1 MQRSR
6 IKFKLYRLSKMIPI
20 FCIVAFL
27 GICVASVNPMV
38 NQASYALEGAT
49 ENTQDSSEEDSDNAT
64 IPSEGASDTQ
74 KTENTTEANE
84 PAEAPSSPDEN
95 NLDGTTNE
103 EVNHNDQITPQA
115 DGDLG
120 SASITITATDNEYGS
135 DPNASTLVPANGMAY
150 RSHQVA
156 VDVNEVTGFSLKI
169 SYASG
174 KDALRL
180 DGDTTYMANA
190 DGKTPN
196 EMAPGSWG
204 FAWGNADADETT
216 MPYYTMPQFGAA
228 SSDVSTGLLEHYD
241 TYQDAFT
248 KKLVFGAKFGAQNRP
263 GHYTTQVMLSLVA
276 SAQQVV
282 TTLKDLTYMHE
293 MTPEICASTTP
304 GETKAL
310 IDWRDGNS
318 YTVMRLQDGENM
330 QGNCWM
336 LQNLKLTK
344 ESIESWK
351 SSNPDD
357 LNTVKLTSKYSN
369 VADGSSYTLPA
380 SSQSSFNTTSNA
392 SINATFASTTA
403 AYGTYYSWCAATAG
417 TCSSVASGGQE
428 ASASVCPKGW
438 RLPTSNKSS
447 GATGYNYSFNNL
459 VDKLDFT
466 NDAAGSTKLRGE
478 PYNFQLAGRVYN
490 GSLGNVGS
498 NGHYWS
504 STASSSIDT
513 YYLYFSSSNV
523 NPSNY
528 RNFGRYYG
536 VPVRCVAP
544 AS

>member
-1 MQRSR
+1 MK
-6 IKFKLYRLSKMIPI
+6 IDKLSGPSFAGPVGCAGLLILLTVAMLCPVGNNMI
-20 FCIVAFL
+20 A
-27 GICVASVNPMV
+27 N
-38 NQASYALEGAT
+38 AT
-49 ENTQDSSEEDSDNAT
+49 DGSDSSAQVDQPTPDQS
-64 IPSEGASDTQ
+64 GASDTQ
-74 KTENTTEANE
+74 KTENTTDSDE
-84 PAEAPSSPDEN
+84 PTEAPSSPAGN

-103 EVNHNDQITPQA
+103 EANHDDLIAPQA

-120 SASITITATDNEYGS
+120 TASITITATDNQYGS

-204 FAWGNADADETT
+204 FAWGDADADETT
-216 MPYYTMPQFGAA
+216 MSYYTMPQFGATA
-228 SSDVSTGLLEHYD
+228 SDLSTGLLEHYD
-241 TYQDAFT
+241 TYQAAFT
-248 KKLVFGAKFGAQNRP
+248 RKLVFGAKFYDQNRP
-263 GHYTTQVMLSLVA
+263 GHYKTQVMLSLVA
-276 SAQQVV
+276 SAQQV
-282 TTLKDLTYMHE
+282 TTTIDDITYMHE

-344 ESIESWK
+344 ESITSWK
-351 SSNPDD
+351 ASNPDD

-369 VADGSSYTLPA
+369 VADGSSYTLPT
-380 SSQSSFNTTSNA
+380 SSQSSFNTTA
-392 SINATFASTTA
+392 TVNATFASTTA

-459 VDKLDFT
+459 VDKLGFT

-478 PYNFQLAGRVYN
+478 PYNFQLAGRVSD
-490 GSLGNVGS
+490 GSLGRVGS
-498 NGHYWS
+498 YGYYWS
-504 STASSSIDT
+504 STASSST
-513 YYLYFSSSNV
+513 YAYALYFGSSAVS
-523 NPSNY
+523 PSNNPNRY
-528 RNFGRYYG
+528 RGYS
-536 VPVRCVAP
+536 VRCVAP